1 MTFVFEYITTLNT
14 VFTQQR
20 CSLNTYVPGI
30 DLSEQN
36 IIIPALLRLAFW
48 LKGTEC
54 MKAKQMSCVS
64 RYETWCLT
72 SSV

>member
-1 MTFVFEYITTLNT
+1 MFVFEHITTLNT
-14 VFTQQR
+14 AFTQQR
-20 CSLNTYVPGI
+20 CSLNTYVPGS

-36 IIIPALLRLAFW
+36 IIPALLRLAFW

-54 MKAKQMSCVS
+54 MKAKQMTCVS
-64 RYETWCLT
+64 CFETWCLT